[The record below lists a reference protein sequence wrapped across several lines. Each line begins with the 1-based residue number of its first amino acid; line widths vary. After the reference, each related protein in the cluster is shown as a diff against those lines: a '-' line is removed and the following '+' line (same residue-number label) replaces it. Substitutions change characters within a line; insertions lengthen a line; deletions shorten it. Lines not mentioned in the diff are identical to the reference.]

1 MTKKLIKTTLGL
13 FLIYTMVLNLSS
25 CNFSPKEPITATT
38 DSESETTPSEADLD
52 KGREEIMRQRA
63 MRESLPPEEN
73 STESSTS
80 DNHQTY
86 ERIHQT
92 QERMINWNCAW
103 CSKIVQ
109 RSEEPGR
116 GRCRGSYKNTSFAGK
131 DHRENNNSPHS
142 WYELG
147 TVGNRKFEC
156 SNCQVVI
163 DSEDEPRH
171 GTCDGGDRLGWHSW
185 REL

>member
-1 MTKKLIKTTLGL
+1 MTKNLIKTTLGL
-13 FLIYTMVLNLSS
+13 FLICSLSLNMSS
-25 CNFSPKEPITATT
+25 CNFSRKEPITVTS
-38 DSESETTPSEADLD
+38 DSESETTPSEADLE

-63 MRESLPPEEN
+63 MRESLPSEEN

-80 DNHQTY
+80 DNHQT
-86 ERIHQT
+86 

-103 CSKIVQ
+103 CCKIIQ

-116 GRCRGSYKNTSFAGK
+116 GRCRGSYKNTTAAGK

-147 TVGNRKFEC
+147 NVGNRKFEC
-156 SNCQVVI
+156 SHCQVVI